1 MQQYHK
7 KVRGRFVQNPASQ
20 FPAVLHT
27 ALLREKE
34 EILPNIN
41 VTSQILQVRLTEE
54 GYAHPK
60 IRKPIGLVKKDLMRK

>member
-1 MQQYHK
+1 MQQHHK

-20 FPAVLHT
+20 FPSVLHT
-27 ALLREKE
+27 VSLEGKKE

-54 GYAHPK
+54 DYVHPQ
-60 IRKPIGLVKKDLMRK
+60 PIGLVKWIG